1 MTAPAGGTSPERP
14 IILGAVGLAR
24 DIRRP
29 SGGGGRVRF
38 NNQEARVQR
47 LEDQFG
53 ALEAALGDQ
62 IQIAASIQ
70 ASDPQ
75 LVLVME
81 ARDENIDLVGV
92 ADKLGLELI
101 SQAETRV
108 DPDGEFELASKRARS
123 PLVTSCLHAI
133 CVSQTSLD
141 ELLSLWRSWRR
152 GEKLPLGRTPLRDFF
167 AHLKDVRLWGPQDRL
182 KLIDWDV
189 HFAGRE
195 PDSLV
200 SIDIELWFRAS
211 AERRTAVQ
219 SEVAALL
226 KRDGGT
232 ATSWAIIEEI
242 GYHGLKATV
251 PNRLVERLA
260 RGQFDAVQTVQSANV
275 MYLRAT
281 GQVALPTSEDAEHDV
296 GTDTAEPTGNPV
308 LCLFD
313 GVPASNHPLLSGRV
327 SVLDPDDLESGY
339 TVNERR
345 HGTAMVSAAIW
356 GDRGANDDQAAARP
370 VLVRPILRP
379 CDETMD
385 RVEELPVEAL
395 APDLMRRAFR
405 DLFEEGTGGTAPSA
419 PEIAIINLSVGDPA
433 APFDTVMSS
442 WARTI
447 DWLSYEYGVLVIVSA
462 GNYTSL
468 DLAPSNSTAI
478 AALTGDA
485 RRQAMLEVL
494 HRQQNQRRLIAPAE
508 SINALTIGA
517 THDDASEGTP
527 LGYRVDPN
535 DGLVSVSPVSA
546 TGSGYRRSLKPDLAA
561 PGGRAY
567 FASGGPTSNIITFRP
582 AGTVGP
588 GVKVAAPAA
597 GRETYTIGTSV
608 AAALVSR
615 HAARLHD
622 IVDAVTEGTQ
632 VTRRQRAS
640 AIKALLVHGVG
651 GFEDLTAS
659 ALPFERAVGNGI
671 LLRDFSAGCATNEAV
686 LLFLGQIAAT
696 TEQELVIPLPDGLSV
711 REAKR
716 IDTTLAWLSPVNWRH
731 RQYRRAALSFVTP
744 EGPIPKLGTA
754 SGLPADASK
763 AGAATVQHLTWDMET
778 AWASGQGSEITVRV
792 KCYEQAGGLY
802 GELIDFAAV
811 ASIWVAPTIGVDV
824 YSQVRDQVRTP
835 VTIQPSA

>member
-1 MTAPAGGTSPERP
+1 VTTPAGDVSPQRP
-14 IILGAVGLAR
+14 IIMGAVGVPR

-29 SGGGGRVRF
+29 RGGDGRVNF
-38 NNQEARVQR
+38 NNLEARVRR
-47 LEDQFG
+47 LDDQFD
-53 ALEAALGDQ
+53 ALESALGTQ
-62 IQIAASIQ
+62 IQLAESIQ
-70 ASDPQ
+70 AADPQ

-81 ARDENIDLVGV
+81 ARDENIDLAVV
-92 ADKLGLELI
+92 ADKLGIEII
-101 SQAETRV
+101 SEAETRV
-108 DPDGEFELASKRARS
+108 EPDDEFELASERARS
-123 PLVTSCLHAI
+123 PLISSCLHAV
-133 CVSQTSLD
+133 CVNQTSLD
-141 ELLSLWRSWRR
+141 ELLRLWRIWQR
-152 GEKLPLGRTPLRDFF
+152 GNALPRGRTPLRDFF

-189 HFAGRE
+189 HFQGRE
-195 PDSLV
+195 PNALV
-200 SIDIELWFRAS
+200 SIDIELWFRSS
-211 AERRTAVQ
+211 ADRRTSAQ

-226 KRDGGT
+226 QRDGGT
-232 ATSWAIIEEI
+232 VTSFAIIEEI

-251 PNRLVERLA
+251 PNRLVEQLA
-260 RGQFDAVQTVQSANV
+260 RGQFDTVQTVQSANV

-281 GQVALPTSEDAEHDV
+281 GQVALPTSDESDQDV
-296 GTDTAEPTGNPV
+296 TTDEPAPAGAPV

-313 GVPASNHPLLSGRV
+313 GAPASNHPLLTGRV
-327 SVLDPDDLESGY
+327 TVLDPDDLESGY
-339 TVNERR
+339 TVDERK

-356 GDRGANDDQAAARP
+356 GDRGNNEQAASRP

-405 DLFEEGTGGTAPSA
+405 DLFEEGSSGTPASA

-433 APFDTVMSS
+433 TPFDTVLSS

-447 DWLSYEYGVLVIVSA
+447 DWLSYRYGVLVIVSA
-462 GNYTSL
+462 GNYTTL
-468 DLAPSNSTAI
+468 DLTPSDSAEL
-478 AALTGDA
+478 AALTGDD
-485 RRQAMLEVL
+485 RRQATLQVL
-494 HRQQNQRRLIAPAE
+494 DRQQNQRRLIAPAE

-517 THDDASEGTP
+517 THDDAAQDSH

-535 DGLVSVSPVSA
+535 DGLTSVSPVSA

-567 FASGGPTSNIITFRP
+567 FASGGPASSVINFRP
-582 AGTVGP
+582 ASAAGP
-588 GVKVAAPAA
+588 GVKVAAPNA

-622 IVDAVTEGTQ
+622 IVDAVTEG
-632 VTRRQRAS
+632 VPITRRQRAS
-640 AIKALLVHGVG
+640 AIKALVLHGVG
-651 GFEDLTAS
+651 RFDDLNAS
-659 ALPFERAVGNGI
+659 SLPLERAVGNGI
-671 LLRDFSAGCATNEAV
+671 LLRDFSAGCSTNEAV
-686 LLFLGQIAAT
+686 LLFLGQIAAAQ
-696 TEQELVIPLPDGLSV
+696 EQELAIPLPDGLSV

-744 EGPIPKLGTA
+744 EGPIPKLGSA
-754 SGLPADASK
+754 SGISAEASK
-763 AGAATVQHLTWDMET
+763 AGAATVQHLAWDMEK
-778 AWASGQGSEITVRV
+778 AWASGQGSAITIRV

-802 GELIDFAAV
+802 GELVDYAAV

-835 VTIQPSA
+835 VIIQPTS